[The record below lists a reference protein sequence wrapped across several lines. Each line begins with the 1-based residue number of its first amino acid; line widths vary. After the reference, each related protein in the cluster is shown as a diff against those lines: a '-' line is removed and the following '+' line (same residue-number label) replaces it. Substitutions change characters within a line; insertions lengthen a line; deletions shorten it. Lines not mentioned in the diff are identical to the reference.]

1 MHDLRHGI
9 LNKLREAESKKMWL
23 PGAGRRGKWGD
34 AGQKVQTFS
43 YEMNKFWGSH
53 VQFWGANAYSQCYT
67 EYLKAAVRLEL

>member
-1 MHDLRHGI
+1 MKYWEYVNPQRQ
-9 LNKLREAESKKMWL
+9 EAERWF
-23 PGAGRRGKWGD
+23 PGAEGWGKWGD

-43 YEMNKFWGSH
+43 CEMNKFWGSH

>member
-1 MHDLRHGI
+1 MKSKNAKLIETYDSHHEGLETAGDRRI
-9 LNKLREAESKKMWL
+9 L
-23 PGAGRRGKWGD
+23 
-34 AGQKVQTFS
+34 VQTFS